1 MSIAKIRESDEHW
14 IELPEP
20 DLERHFLRSRGQA
33 ANDNRRS
40 SIETLRAVQVG
51 ACVALIG
58 TATLIS
64 ALV

>member
-1 MSIAKIRESDEHW
+1 MSIAKVREAAEQW

-20 DLERHFLRSRGQA
+20 DLDRYLLRVRAPA
-33 ANDNRRS
+33 ANDNRRIS
-40 SIETLRAVQVG
+40 FETFRTVQIG

-58 TATLIS
+58 AATLIG

>member
-1 MSIAKIRESDEHW
+1 MSVAKIRETDEHW

-20 DLERHFLRSRGQA
+20 DLERFFLCSRGQA

-40 SIETLRAVQVG
+40 SAETLRAVQVC

-58 TATLIS
+58 AATLIG